1 MRLMTMTAPT
11 SRTRGVLRVEMVG
24 PHGVYIDKGKVGSVA
39 RENLGPRLPGCG
51 EAVSPGVVTPQGR
64 ARFRAQN
71 EKPVRMVRL
80 AHLRSTLPE
89 HSLRCSRWDS
99 PLNGFP
105 ERLLGD
111 PW

>member
-51 EAVSPGVVTPQGR
+51 E
-64 ARFRAQN
+64 
-71 EKPVRMVRL
+71 PVRMVRL